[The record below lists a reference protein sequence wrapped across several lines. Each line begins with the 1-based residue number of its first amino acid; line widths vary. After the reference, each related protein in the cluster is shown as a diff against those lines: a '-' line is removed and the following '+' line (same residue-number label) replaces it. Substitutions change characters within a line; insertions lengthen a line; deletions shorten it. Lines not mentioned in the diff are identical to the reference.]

1 MKQYNEIEKLEL
13 LRRYLTSGLSI
24 RAFSASAGIP
34 LATFF
39 GYLRAYGHP
48 DNSSISF
55 LMKHEELPT
64 TLDELRAQLLEERK
78 AHEAEL
84 KRLKK
89 ELAQEKLR
97 CLANSTMIDLAEKK
111 FNIRIRKKSDAR

>member
-24 RAFSASAGIP
+24 RAFSASVGIP
-34 LATFF
+34 LTTFF

-48 DNSSISF
+48 DNSSISL

-97 CLANSTMIDLAEKK
+97 SLANSTMIDLAEKK
-111 FNIRIRKKSDAR
+111 FNIRIRKKSDAG

>member
-24 RAFSASAGIP
+24 RAFSANAGIP
-34 LATFF
+34 VATFF

-48 DNSSISF
+48 DNSSIPL

-111 FNIRIRKKSDAR
+111 FNI

>member
-1 MKQYNEIEKLEL
+1 MKIEKLEL

-24 RAFSASAGIP
+24 RAFSASVGIP
-34 LATFF
+34 VATFF

-48 DNSSISF
+48 DNSSIPL

-111 FNIRIRKKSDAR
+111 FNI

>member
-24 RAFSASAGIP
+24 RAFSANAGIP
-34 LATFF
+34 VATFF

-48 DNSSISF
+48 DNSSISL

-84 KRLKK
+84 
-89 ELAQEKLR
+89 
-97 CLANSTMIDLAEKK
+97 
-111 FNIRIRKKSDAR
+111 

>member
-24 RAFSASAGIP
+24 RAFSTSAGIP
-34 LATFF
+34 VATFF

-48 DNSSISF
+48 DNSSIPL

>member
-24 RAFSASAGIP
+24 RAFSASVGIP
-34 LATFF
+34 LTTFF

-48 DNSSISF
+48 DTSSISF